1 MDVAAGLD
9 IGGSALKAWV
19 ASLDGSALLATATRP
34 LATARTADHR
44 AEFDPQQ
51 WWRAA
56 TEALREATGNAGCA
70 PGQYRGVTAGSLRQG
85 FVLLGEDGELGAGV
99 LNSDRRGGEYLDR
112 LRQVVGTQQ
121 LYELTGHWPAP
132 ELTLPK
138 LLHVAEH
145 DSQRWA
151 AARRVLFVHD
161 WILWRLA
168 GVEVS
173 EVSHASSGQLAATA
187 ARTWAFGLLDQLGLD
202 SERLAPLVEAGT
214 VVGELR
220 DAHLGLPAGL
230 PVVAGG
236 GDTHLAAMGCG
247 GLEAGTAVVVAGS
260 TTPVQAA
267 VGTMPKDPL
276 RHPWVSA
283 HLRRDLWA
291 TETNAGYAG
300 MNLDW
305 LAGSVGLST
314 ADLAQRGWRSEPG
327 AQGVTALVA
336 APVWSEETWA
346 RRPANAVVGFEL
358 THSLDDLARA
368 FLEGH
373 AYAVRA
379 NLEDLE
385 RATTTPF
392 ARVLLTG
399 GAARSRPFTQLLA
412 DVTGRAVEVPDLSEP
427 AARAGAQLVAGHEF
441 DPPRAQPVEPR
452 HDPRYDQGYQRFLAL
467 FERLRKEEG

>member
-1 MDVAAGLD
+1 MEVVAGLD
-9 IGGSALKAWV
+9 VGGSAVKAWV
-19 ASLDGSALLATATRP
+19 ASLDGSTILSTATRP
-34 LATARTADHR
+34 LATARMPDHR
-44 AEFDPQQ
+44 AEFDPER

-56 TEALREATGNAGCA
+56 AEALREATQTAGWA
-70 PGQYRGVTAGSLRQG
+70 PEQYRGVTAGSLRQG
-85 FVLLGEDGELGAGV
+85 FVLLGQDGELGPGV
-99 LNSDRRGGEYLDR
+99 LNSDRRGDPYLDR

-145 DSQRWA
+145 DPARWA
-151 AARRVLFVHD
+151 ATRRVLFVHD
-161 WILWRLA
+161 WVLWRLA

-173 EVSHASSGQLAATA
+173 EISQASSGQLAATA
-187 ARTWAFGLLDQLGLD
+187 TRTWAFGLLDQLGLD
-202 SERLAPLVEAGT
+202 GGRLAPLVEAGT

-220 DAHLGLPAGL
+220 DTHLGLPAGL

-236 GDTHLAAMGCG
+236 GDTHLTAMGCG

-267 VGTMPKDPL
+267 VEAMPKDPL

-283 HLRRDLWA
+283 HLRPDLWA
-291 TETNAGYAG
+291 AETNAGYAG

-314 ADLAQRGWRSEPG
+314 PDLAERGWRSEPG
-327 AQGVTALVA
+327 ARGVSALVA
-336 APVWSEETWA
+336 APVWSEETWS
-346 RRPANAVVGFEL
+346 RRTANALVGFEL

-385 RATTTPF
+385 RATATPF
-392 ARVLLTG
+392 ARVVLAG
-399 GAARSRPFTQLLA
+399 GAARSRQFAQLVA
-412 DVTGRAVEVPDLSEP
+412 DVAARTVEVPDVSHP
-427 AARAGAQLVAGHEF
+427 AARAGAQLVAG
-441 DPPRAQPVEPR
+441 DALGPPPARQVEPR
-452 HDPRYDQGYQRFLAL
+452 HDPRYDEGYRRFMAV
-467 FERLRKEEG
+467 FERLREEEA